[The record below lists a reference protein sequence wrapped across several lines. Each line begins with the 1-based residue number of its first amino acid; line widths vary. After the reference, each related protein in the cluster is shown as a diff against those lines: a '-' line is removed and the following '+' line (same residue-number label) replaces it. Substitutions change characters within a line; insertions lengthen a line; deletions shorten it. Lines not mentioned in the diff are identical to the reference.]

1 MKDQIEITATMTKTN
16 IDAKKAT
23 ITLELE
29 YESWNQIPSLARM
42 TEQIVNT
49 IIYPSQISMSL
60 EG

>member
-1 MKDQIEITATMTKTN
+1 MNQIEITATIAKTN

-42 TEQIVNT
+42 TGQVVSAVM
-49 IIYPSQISMSL
+49 YPSQTSL
-60 EG
+60 DLGD